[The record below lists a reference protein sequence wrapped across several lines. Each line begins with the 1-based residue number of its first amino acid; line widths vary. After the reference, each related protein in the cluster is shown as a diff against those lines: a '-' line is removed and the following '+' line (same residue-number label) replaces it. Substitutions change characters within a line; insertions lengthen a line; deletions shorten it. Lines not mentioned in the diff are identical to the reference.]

1 MRVKILVFV
10 ASLLYGGA
18 SLAQA
23 APLELM
29 VNEGQ
34 LIRISDTIQ
43 DVVITNPDIAD
54 IRLTQDRNLFV
65 YGKRI
70 GETQLVVLG
79 QNDRVLYSR
88 SIAVM
93 ANLTRLQSSLDHNFP
108 NSRLLVSSTPGSL
121 ILSGLI
127 ESSAAMHNALKLTEG
142 FAGEGMHVLNQMTL
156 LGPNQVNL
164 KVRVMEMN
172 RVAIR
177 EIGLNWDILLN
188 PGSLAI
194 NVVSGRLAQG
204 AGGQFLPNLGTGGGG
219 MSARIGSNGADGSIS
234 SIIDALSKD
243 QLVTVL
249 AEPNLTS
256 RSGSTASFFAGGE
269 FPIPVAADN
278 DQLTIEFKKFGV
290 ILDMTPTILSPDKI
304 RLHIRPEVSEL
315 TATGAII
322 TEGISIPG
330 VAIRRTEATIELGDG
345 QSFAVAG
352 MFQNQRQDTVS
363 KVPWLGDMDVLGP
376 LFRSKKFQ
384 NSESELVIIATVNIV
399 RPTYED
405 TYRSPLDVRRKMETG
420 QNLNPLPD
428 SRAIHKSGGRVL
440 YGPHGFMK

>member
-1 MRVKILVFV
+1 MRRQFVLFFLFLMVGFSPLV
-10 ASLLYGGA
+10 
-18 SLAQA
+18 QA
-23 APLELM
+23 APMELM
-29 VNEGQ
+29 VNEGK
-34 LIRISDTIQ
+34 LIRIANNIQ

-54 IRLTQDRNLFV
+54 IQLTQDRNLFV
-65 YGKRI
+65 YGKQI
-70 GETQLVVLG
+70 GETQVVVLG
-79 QNDRVLYSR
+79 AGDQVLYSSAISVR
-88 SIAVM
+88 
-93 ANLTRLQSSLDHNFP
+93 ANLTRLQRTLDQNFP
-108 NSRLLVSSTPGSL
+108 SSRLLVSSVPGSL
-121 ILSGLI
+121 ILTGLV
-127 ESSAAMHNALKLTEG
+127 ESSAAMHNALQLTEG
-142 FAGEGMHVLNQMTL
+142 FAGEKTRVINQMTL

-188 PGSLAI
+188 PGSLAV
-194 NVVSGRLAQG
+194 NVISGRLTQG
-204 AGGQFLPNLGTGGGG
+204 GGGQFLPNLGSGGGG
-219 MSARIGSNGADGSIS
+219 LSARVGTTGSDGNIAT
-234 SIIDALSKD
+234 IIDALVKD

-249 AEPNLTS
+249 AEPNLAS

-278 DQLTIEFKKFGV
+278 QRITIEFKKFGV
-290 ILDMTPTILSPDKI
+290 ILDMTPTILSPGKI

-315 TATGAII
+315 TNTGAIV

-330 VAIRRTEATIELGDG
+330 VAIRRTEATIELADG

-352 MFQNQRQDTVS
+352 MFQNQRLDTVS
-363 KVPWLGDMDVLGP
+363 KVPWLGDMEVLGP

-405 TYRSPLDVRRKMETG
+405 TYRSPLDVRRKLETG
-420 QNLNPLPD
+420 QDLSPVPAT
-428 SRAIHKSGGRVL
+428 RAVGTGKGQIL